1 MLYQTINEIFEEL
14 KVELDLNSEY
24 LPLEMSNVS
33 ISKYLKKLHT
43 LKIDDYIQQVVSNK
57 KLVLATNLE
66 TAESAYF
73 PAFNTVADDLDKSSV
88 LLY

>member
-1 MLYQTINEIFEEL
+1 MINEIFDRLKKEL
-14 KVELDLNSEY
+14 SISSSY
-24 LPLEMSNVS
+24 LPLEMSNIS

-57 KLVLATNLE
+57 KLVLSTNLE

-73 PAFNTVADDLDKSSV
+73 PTLNPVTDDLDKSAV